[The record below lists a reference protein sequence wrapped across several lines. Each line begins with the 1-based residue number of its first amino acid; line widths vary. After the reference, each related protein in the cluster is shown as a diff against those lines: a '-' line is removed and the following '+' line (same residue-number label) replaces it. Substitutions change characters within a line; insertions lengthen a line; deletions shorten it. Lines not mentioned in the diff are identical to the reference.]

1 MSKHKKNHDAPH
13 AKQDDAA
20 AAGPD
25 LGKLDEQFRALT
37 LLMYDTSVEIPVL
50 EERVYPYLA
59 PNIEFI
65 DGILTATS
73 AAKFRV
79 GLRGFHCV
87 FWFDFD
93 IFQSSVKLNARG
105 DGGRAMVD
113 GIMNLRSVPHY
124 TYPLRTI
131 LVYDFTLSADGQ
143 SFQITRLE
151 EMWSYADLLENAPL
165 IGRLF
170 RASRVVAGYFFT
182 GFFWL
187 GSTLRNNR
195 ALSSRRKPGEDLK
208 GPARYQSWLAES
220 RDR

>member
-1 MSKHKKNHDAPH
+1 MSQPKKSHTHEPDAQ
-13 AKQDDAA
+13 AASADAHPNLA
-20 AAGPD
+20 R
-25 LGKLDEQFRALT
+25 LDEQFRELT
-37 LLMYDTSVEIPVL
+37 QLMYDTSVEIPVL
-50 EERVYPYLA
+50 EERVYPHLA

-105 DGGRAMVD
+105 DGGRAMID
-113 GIMNLRSVPHY
+113 GVMNLRTVPYY

-131 LVYDFTLSADGQ
+131 LVYDFTLAPDG
-143 SFQITRLE
+143 SFQVTRLE

-187 GSTLRNNR
+187 GATLRNNR
-195 ALSSRRKPGEDLK
+195 ALSSRRKPDEANK
-208 GPARYQSWLAES
+208 GPERYQSWLADS
-220 RDR
+220 RGR